1 MSLSRRSLLQ
11 GSLAVAGVAGLTALT
26 GCSTTTSTPAG
37 GGAAANDR
45 VGKTLEEIITKAK
58 AEGKVQL
65 IAYPEDWANYKG
77 HFAEFQKKYGVQT
90 PVDNPEGSSAE
101 ELQAVKTLKGQP
113 TQPDVLDIGYTFTN
127 PAIKDNLIEAYKPST
142 FDEIPDSFKHPEGMW
157 VGAYYGA
164 LSLGYDPK
172 KADAPTSI
180 KDLLDP
186 KYKGKV
192 ALPGAPRSGASSIA
206 TVFAAALA
214 NGGSLDDIEP
224 GIEFFAELAA
234 KGNLVSI
241 NSVTGALSTGQ
252 AAVVFD
258 WNYNFL
264 GATEELNRS
273 GVDLKYFV
281 PTDGVYGNFYA
292 QPVTIESPQ
301 PNAARLWV
309 EWLNSDEGAEQYA
322 LGGAIPTRFTKLA
335 AEKKLSD
342 KALANLPDPTVLA
355 SIQIPT
361 IEQGEKGA
369 QAINRTWAA
378 KVRY

>member
-157 VGAYYGA
+157 VGG
-164 LSLGYDPK
+164 
-172 KADAPTSI
+172 
-180 KDLLDP
+180 LL
-186 KYKGKV
+186 
-192 ALPGAPRSGASSIA
+192 RR
-206 TVFAAALA
+206 
-214 NGGSLDDIEP
+214 
-224 GIEFFAELAA
+224 
-234 KGNLVSI
+234 
-241 NSVTGALSTGQ
+241 
-252 AAVVFD
+252 AV
-258 WNYNFL
+258 
-264 GATEELNRS
+264 
-273 GVDLKYFV
+273 
-281 PTDGVYGNFYA
+281 
-292 QPVTIESPQ
+292 
-301 PNAARLWV
+301 ARL
-309 EWLNSDEGAEQYA
+309 
-322 LGGAIPTRFTKLA
+322 
-335 AEKKLSD
+335 
-342 KALANLPDPTVLA
+342 
-355 SIQIPT
+355 
-361 IEQGEKGA
+361 
-369 QAINRTWAA
+369 
-378 KVRY
+378 